1 MRFWV
6 VIVSFLERKE
16 IRVKE
21 VRGLTLA
28 NDSLWYNRN
37 CCESQ
42 IISYIL
48 KEEINHKILPFLRGE
63 VEL

>member
-28 NDSLWYNRN
+28 NDSLNIT
-37 CCESQ
+37 SFV
-42 IISYIL
+42 SYLIFA
-48 KEEINHKILPFLRGE
+48 IFVTLRHSNNKKTTTM
-63 VEL
+63 